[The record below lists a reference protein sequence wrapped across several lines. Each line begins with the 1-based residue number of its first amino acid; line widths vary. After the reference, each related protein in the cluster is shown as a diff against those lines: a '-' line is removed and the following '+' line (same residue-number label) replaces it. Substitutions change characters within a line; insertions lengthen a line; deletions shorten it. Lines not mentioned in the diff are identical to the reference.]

1 MNWLHCALGRTSKGL
16 QAHHRENTSL
26 QFNECVCVNVFK
38 CISTFFNGV
47 LFVFLSISEWRPVSS
62 SVCLCFSG
70 TNHCLVRY
78 KLSLLL
84 FSNLYFGGLFF
95 FLISL
100 NLFFLISF
108 RRDSQGN
115 SAISYI
121 VRAASH
127 LLDPRAPEFTASFVG
142 RLVTT
147 LIKKVRKTVIHV
159 N

>member
-1 MNWLHCALGRTSKGL
+1 M
-16 QAHHRENTSL
+16 
-26 QFNECVCVNVFK
+26 
-38 CISTFFNGV
+38 
-47 LFVFLSISEWRPVSS
+47 SS

-70 TNHCLVRY
+70 TNHCLVRE
-78 KLSLLL
+78 LSLLL
-84 FSNLYFGGLFF
+84 FSILYFGGFTLPVFPDF
-95 FLISL
+95 
-100 NLFFLISF
+100 F

-147 LIKKVRKTVIHV
+147 LIKTVRKTVINV